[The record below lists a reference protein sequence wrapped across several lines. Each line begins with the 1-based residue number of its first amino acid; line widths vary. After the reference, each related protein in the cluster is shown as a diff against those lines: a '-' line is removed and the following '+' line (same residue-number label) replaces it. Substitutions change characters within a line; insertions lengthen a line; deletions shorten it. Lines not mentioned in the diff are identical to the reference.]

1 MSIHNEIRAIN
12 SSVIITSILSVL
24 LVLVIMPFELSFA
37 LDDNSTLTYNN
48 DVHGF
53 KVQYPVDWEKQQGQ
67 PGDSIIVTFV
77 SPLQD
82 LQDRF
87 AETFNVG
94 VEDLPFPNYPLDK
107 YSESAMGQLK
117 SIFPEFRL
125 EHLDANASLS
135 GYTAYKIDY
144 TYVLDTQ
151 EGPIK
156 IKNLQIWTIN
166 GNSAYILTFGME
178 SSKYSDFSP
187 LIENIINSFK
197 VVPSQA
203 EPLHTLM

>member
-1 MSIHNEIRAIN
+1 MN
-12 SSVIITSILSVL
+12 SSVIVTSIVSVL

-37 LDDNSTLTYNN
+37 LNDNPTLTYKN
-48 DVHGF
+48 DAHGF
-53 KVQYPVDWEKQQGQ
+53 IVQYPLDWQNQQGQ
-67 PGDSIIVTFV
+67 PGDNIIVSFV
-77 SPLQD
+77 SPLKD
-82 LQDRF
+82 SQDRF

-117 SIFPEFRL
+117 SVFPEFRL

-135 GYTAYKIDY
+135 GYTAYRIDY
-144 TYVLDTQ
+144 TYVINTQ

-156 IKNLQIWTIN
+156 IKNLQVWTIN

-197 VVPSQA
+197 LVPSQLLA
-203 EPLHTLM
+203 VRMLS